1 LAPTKYVR
9 LQLQAMARVSPVNL
23 ISKLMRE
30 AAPSLWQRLKYLQ
43 YLSARSSEREIHIV
57 HKYID
62 PKRAAVDI
70 GVHLGFY
77 SRHFAKYA
85 SSVIGF
91 EANPDS
97 ATFAKRSLAG
107 LATIEWVAL
116 SSEAG
121 TGQLRIPV
129 GTSGGEAALGTLSHT
144 NQLDGRRFL
153 EVSVPVRTLD
163 EFDLPPVGFAKIDV
177 EGHEEAVLQGGQK
190 LLARD
195 HPVYM
200 IEIEDRYNPGALPRI
215 LHYFNN
221 VGYDGMF
228 YDGILMKSIEE
239 FDQKKYQT
247 EPGKDFINNFFF
259 FPRKM

>member
-1 LAPTKYVR
+1 MIR
-9 LQLQAMARVSPVNL
+9 MSPVSL
-23 ISKLMRE
+23 ISKLIRDS
-30 AAPSLWQRLKYLQ
+30 APSLWQRLKYLQ

-62 PKRAAVDI
+62 PNRAAVDI

-97 ATFAKRSLAG
+97 ATFARRSLAG
-107 LATIEWVAL
+107 IATIEWVAL

-121 TGQLRIPV
+121 TGHLRIPL
-129 GTSGGEAALGTLSHT
+129 GTSGGEAALGTLSDT
-144 NQLDGRRFL
+144 NQLDGRRFR
-153 EVSVPVRTLD
+153 EVRVPVRTLD

-195 HPVYM
+195 RPVYM

-215 LHYFNN
+215 LRYFDKE
-221 VGYDGMF
+221 GYDGVF
-228 YDGILMKSIEE
+228 YDGVSMKSIDE
-239 FDQKKYQT
+239 FDQRKYQT
-247 EPGKDFINNFFF
+247 EPREDFINNFFF
-259 FPRKM
+259 LPRKM